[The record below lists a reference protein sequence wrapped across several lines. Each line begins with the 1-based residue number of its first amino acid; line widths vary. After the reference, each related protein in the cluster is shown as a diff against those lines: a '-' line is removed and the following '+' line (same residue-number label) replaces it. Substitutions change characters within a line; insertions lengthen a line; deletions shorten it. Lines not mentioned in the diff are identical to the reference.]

1 LTEIARIHDKWT
13 NKKLAIMS
21 MDDFRK
27 ECPKDLIIINAI
39 NYRIVEMKRM
49 PETNGSHND
58 TFFTYVYVEE
68 SV

>member
-1 LTEIARIHDKWT
+1 
-13 NKKLAIMS
+13 MS

-27 ECPKDLIIINAI
+27 ECPKDSIIINAI

-58 TFFTYVYVEE
+58 TFFTYVYVEK
-68 SV
+68 SS